1 MITPATKQDAF
12 SVTTM
17 LVANAIPLYGVV
29 ALNWDGLVVIILY
42 LIETAIIGIFHALRI
57 FTFGSF
63 LGFKEGRAPKVSI
76 FIAVFFLFHFFMF
89 LYVQSVLFF
98 GIVKS
103 EITGLQ
109 SSFNIMYNFALF
121 FREPYL
127 ISIYAFAASQLA
139 YTGREVLLTKEYAS
153 LTAANYMFLPYI
165 RIFVQQFVVIFGAMI
180 FLAFNSITA
189 LVVLFI
195 VLKTAGEL
203 IGQSYG
209 LNWFN
214 AQKKQS

>member
-1 MITPATKQDAF
+1 LITPATKQDAF

-42 LIETAIIGIFHALRI
+42 LIETAIIGLFHALRI

-63 LGFKEGRAPKVSI
+63 LGFKGGRMPRTSI

-89 LYVQSVLFF
+89 LFVQSAIFF
-98 GIVKS
+98 SIIKT

-109 SSFNIMYNFALF
+109 SGFNVIENFALF
-121 FREPYL
+121 FHDPYL
-127 ISIYAFAASQLA
+127 VSIYAFLASQLA
-139 YTGREVLLTKEYAS
+139 YTGREVLLTKEYTLLS
-153 LTAANYMFLPYI
+153 AADYMFLPYL

-180 FLAFNSITA
+180 FLAFNSVTA

-209 LNWFN
+209 LNWIN
-214 AQKKQS
+214 AQKKA